1 MENAPAQNLELLQAR
16 PIQEGTY
23 DEMEAAQ
30 AAERAVEVAETQPE
44 VVEEQSILARA
55 GARVGEFVRD
65 HTPRKLTAG
74 LAVAAI
80 AVGGAVKTS
89 NHSAEKAEA
98 APTASKTLGPNA
110 LKKLCVNEGL
120 KKPNMPDNR
129 LQRWR
134 EQKIGSQ
141 GWTMSEQVW
150 LLPSECNGEFKRF
163 MWVQPEVQDPKHP
176 KRWRAALRPKKHFV
190 LASNRGVLGDEND
203 PNSRKDEYASTIDVD
218 GLQLTLPVFM
228 ENKSQTYQCAPGKRE
243 NGARVK
249 LWERI
254 KNLSTGKFIAGKV
267 WKYKTRVIPPC

>member
-110 LKKLCVNEGL
+110 LKKLCKNAIFRMPQVPVRALGRQNEKQTGQDWYVATRNYL
-120 KKPNMPDNR
+120 VPAVCNDKY
-129 LQRWR
+129 QR
-134 EQKIGSQ
+134 I
-141 GWTMSEQVW
+141 MSM
-150 LLPSECNGEFKRF
+150 RR
-163 MWVQPEVQDPKHP
+163 EVQNPTHP
-176 KRWRAALRPKKHFV
+176 KRWRKAEAPNIDWYFLMAGNK
-190 LASNRGVLGDEND
+190 GIGDKTD
-203 PNSRKDEYASTIDVD
+203 PNFVDLFKYGNHDYST
-218 GLQLTLPVFM
+218 
-228 ENKSQTYQCAPGKRE
+228 SQSLHYDMNATKVLYRCAPGRRKSR
-243 NGARVK
+243 ARVK
-249 LWERI
+249 IRNQVKDLD
-254 KNLSTGKFIAGKV
+254 NGKIIGV
-267 WKYKTRVIPPC
+267 KTRNYPVNVTPAC